1 MMRILYMALVALIC
15 LSFTASTVSKT
26 AVKCMIQMKNYTGE
40 GAYIV
45 VSVTDKEGEYKETI
59 YVHGKDP
66 EWYSEIDSWWKFYG
80 KHRPD
85 IDAISG
91 ETIAGGERSISVLE
105 IPTQYLNSNH
115 KLRFETAVEDQ
126 DYNEVDLE
134 LDLTD
139 SNLKSKVDGTGW
151 IRYVRL
157 MPQK

>member
-1 MMRILYMALVALIC
+1 M
-15 LSFTASTVSKT
+15 
-26 AVKCMIQMKNYTGE
+26 
-40 GAYIV
+40 
-45 VSVTDKEGEYKETI
+45 
-59 YVHGKDP
+59 
-66 EWYSEIDSWWKFYG
+66 
-80 KHRPD
+80 
-85 IDAISG
+85 
-91 ETIAGGERSISVLE
+91 LE
-105 IPTQYLNSNH
+105 IPTQYINSNH